1 MKKIIKLKPINEFFF
16 GGDLTFGNINEYN
29 YIAKSTLFP
38 QQTAILGML
47 RKNLLKQNNLLTT
60 KVKIESVDNRE
71 KAVELVGEGKFKFQ
85 KEPQNFGIIK
95 KISPVFL
102 IKDNKKYIQK
112 FASNYEIKKD
122 KIGYFLEKEGK
133 IFNSKDDLFSD
144 FISVDKEKKLNKN
157 KIFEE
162 VEQIGIKKLSDDKG
176 FFKKYS
182 YLLKDNFEF
191 AFYVEF
197 EDKDF
202 VLNDDIVEIGADRST
217 FKMSVK
223 DTDKWLEFE
232 DKHLILL
239 SPSYVENIRNLTS
252 FAITQDINF
261 RFIEYKRK
269 FKKSK
274 VYKLYERGSIFI
286 DYQTALINE
295 INKYKNL
302 QKIGLNI
309 TSKEIK

>member
-252 FAITQDINF
+252 FAITQDVNF

-269 FKKSK
+269 FRKSK